1 MTNLPPNILSRLQ
14 RFEKTNEMLLNCNAL
29 SAGRI
34 KTATDDFKKYTK
46 LVNDMKKDLDQIF
59 KKVRQIKSKI
69 NAQYPDALAMV
80 HSHNDHRDD
89 NEEVGIIAEE
99 QMDPE
104 SLEKS
109 ASTIRRKATEFNTES
124 ATSISNSVQAR
135 ATGSGVVNK

>member
-80 HSHNDHRDD
+80 HSHNNHRDD
-89 NEEVGIIAEE
+89 NEEVGVIAEE

-109 ASTIRRKATEFNTES
+109 ASTTRRKATEFNTES
-124 ATSISNSVQAR
+124 GTSISNSVQAQ

>member
-1 MTNLPPNILSRLQ
+1 MTNLPRNILSRLQ

-46 LVNDMKKDLDQIF
+46 LVNDMKKDLDHIF

-89 NEEVGIIAEE
+89 NEEVGVIAEE

-109 ASTIRRKATEFNTES
+109 ASTTRKKTTEFNTES
-124 ATSISNSVQAR
+124 GTSLSNSVGAQ